1 MIGRRKET
9 AELRRAMDSDQSEFV
24 VLYGRRRVGKTF
36 LVGEVFNGRFA
47 FHHAGMEGAPKRS
60 QLESFREALRN
71 QGHSRCPRLTTWIRA
86 FSELETFLGELP
98 AGKKTVFLDELPWY
112 DTPKSGF
119 LSALE
124 SFWNG
129 WACLRKDV
137 LLVVCGSATSWIVEK
152 VLRNR
157 GGLYNRVTRRIPVA
171 PFDLAECE
179 EYTRYK
185 HLGFDR
191 RQIAECY
198 MAFGGVAYYW
208 SLLREGESAAQNF
221 DRLFFG
227 EDDELRGE
235 YERLF
240 SSLFKRPSRHMA
252 VVELLGRRQA
262 GMTRSEIVEGLGRES
277 GGDVTVCLEEL
288 CQCGFLRRYEMIGRA
303 KKDALYQLVD
313 NFTLFHFRFVRERH
327 GHDRRFWTLSYA
339 TPAVNTWRGLAF
351 ERLCLWHLPQIR
363 AALGIAGVRTD
374 AYSWRGGG
382 TDGTGK
388 KVQIDLLLDRGDNMI
403 DLCEIKFAGAEY
415 ELDAAESRKLAARVE
430 TFRRATGTR
439 KGVRTVLIASYGLAQ
454 GKHSGDIQ
462 SVVTLDDLFM
472 DTTIAAQSRAAR

>member
-1 MIGRRKET
+1 MIGRVKET
-9 AELRRAMDSDQSEFV
+9 AELRSAMDSDQSEFV
-24 VLYGRRRVGKTF
+24 ALYGRRRVGKTF

-47 FHHAGMEGAPKRS
+47 FQHAGMEGAPKRL
-60 QLESFREALRN
+60 QLESFREALRR
-71 QGHSRCPRLTTWIRA
+71 QGHFKCPRLTTWIRA
-86 FSELETFLGELP
+86 FSELETFLESLP
-98 AGKKTVFLDELPWY
+98 SGKKTVFLDELPWY

-129 WACLRKDV
+129 WACIRKDI
-137 LLVVCGSATSWIVEK
+137 LLVICGSATSWIVEK

-179 EYTRYK
+179 EYSRYK

-208 SLLREGESAAQNF
+208 SLLRERESAAQNF

-235 YERLF
+235 YGRLF

-252 VVELLGRRQA
+252 IIELLGRRQM
-262 GMTRSEIVEGLGRES
+262 GMTRSDIVEGLGRES
-277 GGDVTVCLEEL
+277 GGDVTACLEEL
-288 CQCGFLRRYEMIGRA
+288 CQCGFLRRYDMIGHA
-303 KKDALYQLVD
+303 KKDALYQLID
-313 NFTLFHFRFVRERH
+313 NFTLFHFKFVRDRR
-327 GHDRRFWTLSYA
+327 GHDNRFWTLSYA
-339 TPAVNTWRGLAF
+339 TPAVNAWRGLAF

-363 AALGIAGVRTD
+363 KALGIAGVRTD
-374 AYSWRGGG
+374 AYSWRGGDK
-382 TDGTGK
+382 DGAGGN
-388 KVQIDLLLDRGDNMI
+388 VQIDLLLDRGDNMI
-403 DLCEIKFAGAEY
+403 DLCEIKFSGSEY
-415 ELDAAESRKLAARVE
+415 ELSAEESRKLAARVE

-439 KGVRTVLIASYGLAQ
+439 KGVRTVLISSCGLAK

-462 SVVTLDDLFM
+462 SVVTLDDLFA
-472 DTTIAAQSRAAR
+472 DS